1 MAIFDLSA
9 PKADGAT
16 AFSSVCEE
24 GISPPEVH
32 AALNH
37 ILASAGFFRS
47 HRMSRLLQFLVKKA
61 LADEIRE
68 AREYA
73 IGIEVFDRN
82 PSTYNTCD
90 DPIVRVQVGR
100 LREKLHDYYQGTGA
114 QAEILISIPMGKY
127 MPIIRRRRPKPL
139 LPLQLGVP
147 PVVAVMPL
155 SYIALDNAGLSFTSG
170 LSEELAHYLFHQFS
184 YQIVPPS
191 IFGSLA
197 GGRAADVKGMVTD
210 AGKVGMYWLEGSI
223 RSEADRMRA
232 SFRLIDS
239 EAGRITWAAHFD
251 RPPQFSISAQE
262 ELAASIGG
270 DLHRYFCRSGCGIH
284 PPGA

>member
-1 MAIFDLSA
+1 MIT
-9 PKADGAT
+9 DGAT
-16 AFSSVCEE
+16 KSSSVCEE
-24 GISPPEVH
+24 GISPSEVH

-100 LREKLHDYYQGTGA
+100 LREKLGEYYKGPGE
-114 QAEILISIPMGKY
+114 QAAILISIPIGKY
-127 MPIIRRRRPKPL
+127 MPIIRRRVFQATQPT
-139 LPLQLGVP
+139 QLASP
-147 PVVAVMPL
+147 PVVAVIPL
-155 SYIALDNAGLSFTSG
+155 NYIAADYAGMSFTSG
-170 LSEELAHYLFHQFS
+170 LSEELSHYLFHQFS

-191 IFGSLA
+191 VFGSSGVNRISDIMTA
-197 GGRAADVKGMVTD
+197 GRRD
-210 AGKVGMYWLEGSI
+210 MYWLEGST

-232 SFRLIDS
+232 SLRLINAD
-239 EAGRITWAAHFD
+239 ARLIVWTGRFD
-251 RPPQFSISAQE
+251 RPLQFSISAQE
-262 ELAASIGG
+262 ELAMSIGD
-270 DLHRYFCRSGCGIH
+270 DLHHYFCHIGSELAT
-284 PPGA
+284 PAA

>member
-9 PKADGAT
+9 PITDGAT
-16 AFSSVCEE
+16 QSSSVCEE
-24 GISPPEVH
+24 GISPPEVYV
-32 AALNH
+32 ALNH

-100 LREKLHDYYQGTGA
+100 LREKLGDYYKGAGA
-114 QAEILISIPMGKY
+114 QADILISIPMGKY
-127 MPIIRRRRPKPL
+127 MPIIRRRRPKAM
-139 LPLQLGVP
+139 LPLRLDTP

-155 SYIALDNAGLSFTSG
+155 NYIAADSAGLSFTGG
-170 LSEELAHYLFHQFS
+170 LSEELSHYLFHQFS

-191 IFGSLA
+191 VFGSIGA
-197 GGRAADVKGMVTD
+197 NRAVDILRADKG
-210 AGKVGMYWLEGSI
+210 GMYWLEGSI

-232 SFRLIDS
+232 SLRLVDND
-239 EAGRITWAAHFD
+239 AGRIAWAAHFD
-251 RPPQFSISAQE
+251 RPLQFSISAQE
-262 ELAASIGG
+262 ELAISIGG
-270 DLHRYFCRSGCGIH
+270 DLHRYFCRT
-284 PPGA
+284 

>member
-16 AFSSVCEE
+16 WSSSVCEE
-24 GISPPEVH
+24 GISPPEIH
-32 AALNH
+32 AALNN

-47 HRMSRLLQFLVKKA
+47 HRMSRLLQFLVKTA

-100 LREKLHDYYQGTGA
+100 LRQKLHDYYQGTGA

-127 MPIIRRRRPKPL
+127 MPIIRRRLNKPV
-139 LPLQLGVP
+139 LPLQLSAT
-147 PVVAVMPL
+147 PVLAVMPL
-155 SYIALDNAGLSFTSG
+155 SYIAADDAGLSFAHG
-170 LSEELAHYLFHQFS
+170 LSEELAHYLFCQFS
-184 YQIVPPS
+184 YQVVPPS
-191 IFGSLA
+191 VIGA
-197 GGRAADVKGMVTD
+197 PAEGRTIVIKDTYKSGI
-210 AGKVGMYWLEGSI
+210 YWLEGSI
-223 RSEADRMRA
+223 RSEAHRMRA
-232 SFRLIDS
+232 TFRLVDTD
-239 EAGRITWAAHFD
+239 EGRIAWAAHFD
-251 RPPQFSISAQE
+251 RLPQFSISAQE
-262 ELAASIGG
+262 ELAASISN
-270 DLHRYFCRSGCGIH
+270 DLHRHFCDAALASH
-284 PPGA
+284 VPVA